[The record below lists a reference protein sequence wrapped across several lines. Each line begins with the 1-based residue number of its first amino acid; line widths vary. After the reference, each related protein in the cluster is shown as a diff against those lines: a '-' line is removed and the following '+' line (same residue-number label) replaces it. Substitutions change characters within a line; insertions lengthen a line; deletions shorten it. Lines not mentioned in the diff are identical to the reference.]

1 MSELQLIN
9 DRLEALISSLSAP
22 ARKEMARNIG
32 RKLRASQQQ
41 NIKRQQAPD
50 GTPFK
55 PRKTQPVRSK
65 TQPVRSKTQPV
76 RSKKGRIKREMFA
89 KLRTAK
95 YMKTKA
101 SPNEAVI
108 EFAGNVQRM
117 ARVHHY
123 GLRDRPSRKGKEVRY
138 EARPLLGISEN
149 DMQLIARIFY
159 KSF

>member
-1 MSELQLIN
+1 MSELQLVN

-22 ARKEMARNIG
+22 ARKEMARSIG

-55 PRKTQPVRSK
+55 PRKA
-65 TQPVRSKTQPV
+65 QPV

-89 KLRTAK
+89 RLRTAK
-95 YMKTKA
+95 YMRTQA

-123 GLRDRPSRKGKEVRY
+123 GLRDRPSRKGKEVQY
-138 EARPLLGISEN
+138 EARPLLGISDS
-149 DMQLIARIFY
+149 DMQLIEQEIINQLSR
-159 KSF
+159 

>member
-1 MSELQLIN
+1 MSDLQLVN

-22 ARKEMARNIG
+22 ARKEMARSIG

-55 PRKTQPVRSK
+55 PRKAQS
-65 TQPVRSKTQPV
+65 V

-89 KLRTAK
+89 KLRTVK
-95 YMKTKA
+95 YMKTQA
-101 SPNEAVI
+101 SASEAVI

-123 GLRDRPSRKGKEVRY
+123 GLRDRPSRKGKEVQY
-138 EARPLLGISEN
+138 EARPLLGLSDDDYQVIEDIIISALA
-149 DMQLIARIFY
+149 QR
-159 KSF
+159 

>member
-1 MSELQLIN
+1 MSELQRVN
-9 DRLEALISSLSAP
+9 YRLEALISSLSAP
-22 ARKEMARNIG
+22 VRKEMARTIAK
-32 RKLRASQQQ
+32 KLRESQQQ

-55 PRKTQPVRSK
+55 ARKA
-65 TQPVRSKTQPV
+65 QPV

-95 YMKTKA
+95 YMKTQA

-123 GLRDRPSRKGKEVRY
+123 GLRNRPSRKGKEVQYELRRSLCFNHDHY
-138 EARPLLGISEN
+138 EAITN
-149 DMQLIARIFY
+149 CLIDFF
-159 KSF
+159 KVNLHFFV

>member
-1 MSELQLIN
+1 MSELQLVN

-22 ARKEMARNIG
+22 ARKEMARTIAK
-32 RKLRASQQQ
+32 KLRASQQQ

-55 PRKTQPVRSK
+55 PRKAP
-65 TQPVRSKTQPV
+65 PV
-76 RSKKGRIKREMFA
+76 RSKKGRIKREMFV

-95 YMKTKA
+95 YMKTQA

-108 EFAGNVQRM
+108 EFADNVQRM

-123 GLRDRPSRKGKEVRY
+123 GLRDRPSHKGKEVQY
-138 EARPLLGISEN
+138 EARPLLGIDAKEHGFIE
-149 DMQLIARIFY
+149 DLIM
-159 KSF
+159 KSLNEKF

>member
-1 MSELQLIN
+1 MSELQLVN
-9 DRLEALISSLSAP
+9 ERLEALISSLSAP
-22 ARKEMARNIG
+22 ARKEMARSIG

-41 NIKRQQAPD
+41 NIKRQQAPN

-55 PRKTQPVRSK
+55 PRKA
-65 TQPVRSKTQPV
+65 QPV

-95 YMKTKA
+95 YMKTQA

-123 GLRDRPSRKGKEVRY
+123 GLRDRPSRKGNVVQY
-138 EARPLLGISEN
+138 DSRPLLGVSKQ
-149 DMQLIARIFY
+149 DLYLIEEIILQQF
-159 KSF
+159 K

>member
-1 MSELQLIN
+1 MSDLQLVN
-9 DRLEALISSLSAP
+9 NRLEALISNLSAP
-22 ARKEMARNIG
+22 ARKEMARSIG

-65 TQPVRSKTQPV
+65 
-76 RSKKGRIKREMFA
+76 KGRIRREMFA
-89 KLRTAK
+89 KLRTEK
-95 YMKTKA
+95 YMKTQA
-101 SPNEAVI
+101 NANEAVI

-138 EARPLLGISEN
+138 EARPLLGISIEEKRFIHEMIIN
-149 DMQLIARIFY
+149 RLSRTM
-159 KSF
+159 

>member
-1 MSELQLIN
+1 MSELQLVN
-9 DRLEALISSLSAP
+9 DRLDALINSLSAP
-22 ARKEMARNIG
+22 ARKEMARSIG

-55 PRKTQPVRSK
+55 PRKA
-65 TQPVRSKTQPV
+65 QPV

-95 YMKTKA
+95 YMKTQA

-123 GLRDRPSRKGKEVRY
+123 GLRDRPSRKGKEVQY
-138 EARPLLGISEN
+138 EARPLMGLSDDDYQIIEGIIISALA
-149 DMQLIARIFY
+149 Q
-159 KSF
+159 S

>member
-1 MSELQLIN
+1 MSDLQLVN

-22 ARKEMARNIG
+22 ARKEMARSIG

-55 PRKTQPVRSK
+55 PRKAQPI
-65 TQPVRSKTQPV
+65 

-95 YMKTKA
+95 YMKTQA
-101 SPNEAVI
+101 SASEAVV

-123 GLRDRPSRKGKEVRY
+123 GLRDRPSRKGKKVRY
-138 EARPLLGISEN
+138 EARPLLGLNSEDEKN
-149 DMQLIARIFY
+149 INEIIYLFFGGGV
-159 KSF
+159 K

>member
-1 MSELQLIN
+1 MSELQLVN

-22 ARKEMARNIG
+22 ARKDMARNIAK
-32 RKLRASQQQ
+32 KLRASQQQ

-55 PRKTQPVRSK
+55 AR
-65 TQPVRSKTQPV
+65 KTQPV
-76 RSKKGRIKREMFA
+76 RSKKGRIKRVMFA

-95 YMKTKA
+95 YMKTQA
-101 SPNEAVI
+101 SQNEAVI

-123 GLRDRPSRKGKEVRY
+123 GLRDRPSRKGKEVQY
-138 EARPLLGISEN
+138 EARPLLGISKTE
-149 DMQLIARIFY
+149 Y
-159 KSF
+159 KMISDELSSFF

>member
-1 MSELQLIN
+1 MSELQLVN

-22 ARKEMARNIG
+22 ARKEMARSIG

-55 PRKTQPVRSK
+55 PRKA
-65 TQPVRSKTQPV
+65 QPV

-89 KLRTAK
+89 RLRTAK
-95 YMKTKA
+95 YMKTQA

-123 GLRDRPSRKGKEVRY
+123 GLRDRPSRKGKEVQY
-138 EARPLLGISEN
+138 EARLLLGISKKDF
-149 DMQLIARIFY
+149 DMVQEVILNHVQ
-159 KSF
+159 